1 MSKLTQTVESL
12 RKWLPKSKAK
22 RRTSSGEWKKV
33 GFFLSFL
40 FCPWYLFLTSIL
52 TPGDEEALT
61 IWRKYR
67 DLSLAKYKQEY
78 NTLNVDFDVY
88 WGESKVGKYWQ
99 NQCVTKGEE
108 LGIVET
114 VDGAKLVNLEK
125 YKLGK
130 AILLKRGKCVDI
142 FVDIFYVNH
151 CFFQMVLQFI

>member
-1 MSKLTQTVESL
+1 MSTL
-12 RKWLPKSKAK
+12 
-22 RRTSSGEWKKV
+22 
-33 GFFLSFL
+33 
-40 FCPWYLFLTSIL
+40 
-52 TPGDEEALT
+52 GDEEALT

-99 NQCVTKGEE
+99 GQSVTKGEE

-142 FVDIFYVNH
+142 LMYTTVH
-151 CFFQMVLQFI
+151 TFQMVLLFI